1 MQSEPKTVMILFSIL
16 FVSCGSVYSEDNS
29 PILVDELKY
38 HAIHSE
44 NLRDIMHRMNQ
55 LVYEKELND
64 MQKSEI
70 RTGYIQNLV
79 DTVNE
84 LAVASES
91 LTEALPG
98 FDLSE
103 EEKNIF
109 QGLAK
114 QLQIEAYNIR
124 LMAERFD
131 DTEMQAAY
139 QRFNDTCS
147 VCHELFRF

>member
-1 MQSEPKTVMILFSIL
+1 MQSVYKIIVVVFSTL
-16 FVSCGSVYSEDNS
+16 FVSSNPVYAEDSS
-29 PILVDELKY
+29 PVLVDELKY

-44 NLRDIMHRMNQ
+44 NLQDIMHRMNQ

-64 MQKSEI
+64 MQRSEI
-70 RTGYIQNLV
+70 RSGYFQNLV

-84 LAVASES
+84 LAVASDN
-91 LTEALPG
+91 LTEAIPG

-103 EEKNIF
+103 EEKDIF
-109 QGLAK
+109 QGLAR

-124 LMAERFD
+124 LMAEQFD
-131 DTEMQAAY
+131 DSEMQSAY
-139 QRFNDTCS
+139 QRFNDTCE

>member
-1 MQSEPKTVMILFSIL
+1 MKTEFKLLMVLFSIL
-16 FVSCGSVYSEDNS
+16 LVCNNSVYSEDDS

-38 HAIHSE
+38 HVVQSE
-44 NLRDIMHRMNQ
+44 NLRDIMHRINR

-64 MQKSEI
+64 MERSEI
-70 RTGYIQNLV
+70 RSGYIQNLV

-84 LAVASES
+84 LAVASEG

-98 FDLSE
+98 FDLSG
-103 EEKNIF
+103 EEKDIF

-124 LMAERFD
+124 LMAEQFD
-131 DTEMQAAY
+131 DSEMQSAY
-139 QRFNDTCS
+139 QRFNDTCA